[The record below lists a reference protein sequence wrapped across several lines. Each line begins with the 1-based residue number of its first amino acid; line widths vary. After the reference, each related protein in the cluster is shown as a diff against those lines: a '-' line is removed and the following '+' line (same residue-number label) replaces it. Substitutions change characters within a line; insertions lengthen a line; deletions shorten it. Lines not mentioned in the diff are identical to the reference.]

1 MALLNEAIRKE
12 VQAALA
18 DVKQPVVLKIFT
30 QAFECQYCKE
40 TRELV
45 EEVAAL
51 SDHLSTEVYDF
62 VKDAEVAQ
70 RYGIDKV
77 PAVAVV
83 GKKDYGVRLY
93 GIPAGYEFGTLIEDI
108 KMVAQGD
115 SALAPETRATVAKL
129 TRPIRI
135 QVFTTPT
142 CPYCPR
148 AAVLAHQLAVESD
161 LITADMVEVTE
172 FPYLGQKYEVMGV
185 PRTVIDE
192 TIHIEGAVPE
202 PWLMQEFAKVL
213 AAS

>member
-12 VQAALA
+12 VRAALA
-18 DVKQPVVLKIFT
+18 DLKHPVVLKVFT
-30 QAFECQYCKE
+30 QAFECMYCKE

-51 SDHLSTEVYDF
+51 SDKVSVEVYDF
-62 VKDAEVAQ
+62 VKDSDVAQ
-70 RYGIDKV
+70 QYGIDKI

-83 GKKDYGVRLY
+83 GQRDYGVRLY

-108 KMVAQGD
+108 RLV
-115 SALAPETRATVAKL
+115 SAGESGLSPETRATVAKL

-135 QVFTTPT
+135 QVFITPT

-148 AAVLAHQLAVESD
+148 AVILAHQLAVESD

-172 FPYLGQKYEVMGV
+172 FPHLGQKYDVMGV

-192 TIHIEGAVPE
+192 TVHIEGAVPE

-213 AAS
+213 K